1 MSDKKAPPKLNT
13 KPTLLD
19 LANTVQSLPSEF
31 QEWTLNQFISQ
42 EVSKGDFS
50 TLDMSSPRT
59 KTFVHQHSIL
69 SAAFDSPQR
78 SEAVRKLTDI
88 YVEGQLAPK
97 QEQQRTHKAP
107 APTAPKPASTE
118 TVLPSHTH
126 TAEAPTIGHFYQNAK
141 NVEETVPPQ
150 RALPI
155 WLQSDVVIFNFT
167 NQATALEAMG
177 PNVKSQRTG
186 GNKHVI
192 PKGCHGREFKCMH
205 CSCRWLVVSKVDDLA
220 SDSTMLYV
228 KGQEEHQKHNPPTWR
243 DWYEYKLSN
252 PEMWDSSRFS
262 KQPGLPPTIKLELEK
277 FLKIPGKKTR
287 SSCWRV
293 MEKSLHGWHPLFV
306 DQSPEIREYLK
317 TQIGSKYDLLTSK
330 MEIGPSSTSLR
341 ESPRDI
347 STYGQLSAFIQEH
360 RMDEELLERMVLD
373 RKWIRRPFQN
383 ENEARVFSEC
393 LFRLSVIKT
402 PLFHKH
408 VPHRNMIILDFHE
421 VPEDPR
427 WQELHLAP
435 ESKHRTGPD
444 TRGRTMVFSSIA
456 LLGNVLAAERENWE
470 VSGSTDGTHGMS
482 NTKYTLICF
491 GILGNNK
498 NGSRTFLP
506 IGYGWGE
513 GEREIVALHTFLNI
527 KCAVE
532 KLFGIQNMQFKG
544 GIISDHAHALV
555 NSLKAAFP
563 ESKTLQCYTHIA
575 RKFMSPK
582 NRKQNGAYLSHS
594 VTKDSGWLYN
604 QARRDINRLHRCKTR
619 EQFFMYADLME
630 AAWTD
635 KGEVLMFRT
644 FASQYIDNED
654 FHRWWYTASGV
665 PGHVPD
671 NNPHECHNHLV
682 KGGVDFD
689 GYAQGG
695 RSMTNTVW
703 TEFPSLIYSASEA
716 KCQLS
721 LSEPLLDYKLMCS
734 DGVLY
739 NFFREFDFEKNRCRY
754 GDGYV
759 CCGPADLDHTV
770 TEEDILLME
779 ASLRGEFEKDYTKR
793 EELINRTEKFHVIF
807 QKEDVKTR
815 AKIWTCD
822 CYEYY
827 TYKWCRVTAAHQYKD
842 RLEVDAAKLPGG
854 RRATKKKSRKEV
866 ETAMIRA
873 SLDRK
878 RRQEKNQ
885 FSNQHSNC
893 LLPLPVTQEED
904 GENHDYNEY

>member
-1 MSDKKAPPKLNT
+1 MLKEKMSDKKAPPKLNM

-19 LANTVQSLPSEF
+19 LANTVQSLPSSEF

-69 SAAFDSPQR
+69 SATFDSPQR

-88 YVEGQLAPK
+88 YLEGQLATK

-126 TAEAPTIGHFYQNAK
+126 TAEVPTIGHFYQNVK
-141 NVEETVPPQ
+141 NVEVTVPPQ

-155 WLQSDVVIFNFT
+155 SLQLDVVIFNFK

-177 PNVKSQRTG
+177 PDVKSQRTG

-192 PKGCHGREFKCMH
+192 SKGCHGCEFKCMH
-205 CSCRWLVVSKVDDLA
+205 CSCRWLVVSKVDDLS
-220 SDSTMLYV
+220 SDSTMLCV
-228 KGQEEHQKHNPPTWR
+228 KGQEVHQKHNPPTWR

-252 PEMWDSSRFS
+252 PEKWVNSRFS
-262 KQPGLPPTIKLELEK
+262 KQPGLPPTIKLERKK

-341 ESPRDI
+341 ESPSDI

-373 RKWIRRPFQN
+373 RKWIQRPFQN

-402 PLFHKH
+402 PLFYKH

-456 LLGNVLAAERENWE
+456 LLGNVLAAERDNWE

-482 NTKYTLICF
+482 NTKYTLIV
-491 GILGNNK
+491 LGFSAATK
-498 NGSRTFLP
+498 TALGHFFPLDT
-506 IGYGWGE
+506 GGE
-513 GEREIVALHTFLNI
+513 KAR
-527 KCAVE
+527 E
-532 KLFGIQNMQFKG
+532 KLLLCILFSTSSVQYKNFLASKTCSSRG
-544 GIISDHAHALV
+544 ALFRTMPMHLSILSRQR
-555 NSLKAAFP
+555 SLKARQCSATHTLL
-563 ESKTLQCYTHIA
+563 ESSCHQKTGNKMVHICLT
-575 RKFMSPK
+575 
-582 NRKQNGAYLSHS
+582 LSQRT
-594 VTKDSGWLYN
+594 VGGCTT
-604 QARRDINRLHRCKTR
+604 RLGVISTGC
-619 EQFFMYADLME
+619 
-630 AAWTD
+630 TD
-635 KGEVLMFRT
+635 AK
-644 FASQYIDNED
+644 
-654 FHRWWYTASGV
+654 
-665 PGHVPD
+665 PGS
-671 NNPHECHNHLV
+671 NFLC
-682 KGGVDFD
+682 
-689 GYAQGG
+689 
-695 RSMTNTVW
+695 T
-703 TEFPSLIYSASEA
+703 LI
-716 KCQLS
+716 
-721 LSEPLLDYKLMCS
+721 
-734 DGVLY
+734 
-739 NFFREFDFEKNRCRY
+739 
-754 GDGYV
+754 
-759 CCGPADLDHTV
+759 
-770 TEEDILLME
+770 
-779 ASLRGEFEKDYTKR
+779 
-793 EELINRTEKFHVIF
+793 
-807 QKEDVKTR
+807 
-815 AKIWTCD
+815 
-822 CYEYY
+822 
-827 TYKWCRVTAAHQYKD
+827 
-842 RLEVDAAKLPGG
+842 
-854 RRATKKKSRKEV
+854 
-866 ETAMIRA
+866 
-873 SLDRK
+873 
-878 RRQEKNQ
+878 
-885 FSNQHSNC
+885 
-893 LLPLPVTQEED
+893 
-904 GENHDYNEY
+904 

>member
-1 MSDKKAPPKLNT
+1 MSDKKPPPKANT

-19 LANTVQSLPSEF
+19 LANTVQSLPSDF
-31 QEWTLNQFISQ
+31 QAWTLNQYISQ
-42 EVSKGDFS
+42 QVSKGDFS

-59 KTFVHQHSIL
+59 QTFIQQHSVL

-78 SEAVRKLTDI
+78 SEAVKKLTDI
-88 YVEGQLAPK
+88 YIEGQLAPK
-97 QEQQRTHKAP
+97 QEKQTMKKAP
-107 APTAPKPASTE
+107 NFKPSFLNSNSLQPPSLTKAAPSIEHYYKNANTE
-118 TVLPSHTH
+118 TDSM
-126 TAEAPTIGHFYQNAK
+126 
-141 NVEETVPPQ
+141 PPQ
-150 RALPI
+150 KALPI
-155 WLQSDVVIFNFT
+155 WLQPDVLIFNFS
-167 NQATALEAMG
+167 NQATALESLG

-192 PKGCHGREFKCMH
+192 PKGSHGREFKCMH

-220 SDSTMLYV
+220 SDDTKLYV
-228 KGQEEHQKHNPPTWR
+228 KSQEIHQKHNPPTWR

-252 PEMWDSSRFS
+252 PEKWDDTRFA

-277 FLKIPGKKTR
+277 YLKIPGKKTR
-287 SSCWRV
+287 SNCWRV
-293 MEKSLHGWHPLFV
+293 MEKSLHRWHPLFV
-306 DQSPEIREYLK
+306 DQSPSIREYLK
-317 TQIGSKYDLLTSK
+317 TQIGSKYDVLVGK
-330 MEIGPSSTSLR
+330 MEPSHSSTSPTSQR
-341 ESPRDI
+341 KMIRDI
-347 STYGQLSAFIQEH
+347 STYGQLTAFIREH
-360 RMDEELLERMVLD
+360 RIDPYLLGKMANEG
-373 RKWIRRPFQN
+373 KWIPKPFMD
-383 ENEARVFSEC
+383 ENEARVFSHC
-393 LFRLSVIKT
+393 LFRLSILKT

-408 VPHRNMIILDFHE
+408 VPHRNMIVLDFDE
-421 VPEDPR
+421 VPNDPR
-427 WQELHLAP
+427 WHELHSAP

-444 TRGRTMVFSSIA
+444 TRGRTMVFSSVA
-456 LLGNVLAAERENWE
+456 LLGNILAAQRENWE
-470 VSGSTDGTHGMS
+470 VSASTDGTHGMS

-527 KCAVE
+527 KCAVQ
-532 KLFGIQNMQFKG
+532 KLFGVRNIQFRG

-563 ESKTLQCYTHIA
+563 ESKTLQCYTHIV

-582 NRKQNGAYLSHS
+582 SRKQNGSYLCHS
-594 VTKDSGWLYN
+594 KSKDSTWLYN
-604 QARRDINRLHRCKTR
+604 QARRDINRLHRCKTK
-619 EQFFMYADLME
+619 EQFVMYADLME

-635 KGEVLMFRT
+635 KGEEAMFRT

-654 FHRWWYTASGV
+654 FNRWWYTASGV

-671 NNPHECHNHLV
+671 NNPHECHNYQI

-689 GYAQGG
+689 GYAQSG
-695 RSMTNTVW
+695 RSMKNTVW

-721 LSEPLLDYKLMCS
+721 LTEPLLDYKQMCS

-739 NFFREFDFEKNRCRY
+739 NFFREFDFEKNRRKY
-754 GDGYV
+754 KSGYV
-759 CCGPADLDHTV
+759 CCGPANLDHTV
-770 TEEDILLME
+770 TEHDIKLME
-779 ASLRGEFEKDYTKR
+779 AAMNGEFEKDYTER
-793 EELINRTEKFHVIF
+793 EELVNRTEKFHVIF
-807 QKEDVKTR
+807 EKEDPRTKT
-815 AKIWTCD
+815 KIWICD

-827 TYKWCRVTAAHQYKD
+827 TYKWCRVTAAHQYRN

-854 RRATKKKSRKEV
+854 RRAAKKKSRKDV

-873 SLDRK
+873 SLERK
-878 RRQEKNQ
+878 RRQTEPHN
-885 FSNQHSNC
+885 NNC
-893 LLPLPVTQEED
+893 GPLPVTQED
-904 GENHDYNEY
+904 DNFNDDADFYFD